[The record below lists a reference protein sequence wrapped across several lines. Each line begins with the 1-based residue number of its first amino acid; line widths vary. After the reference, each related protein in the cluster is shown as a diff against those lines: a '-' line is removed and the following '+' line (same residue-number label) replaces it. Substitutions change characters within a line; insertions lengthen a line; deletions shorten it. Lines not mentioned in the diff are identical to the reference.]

1 MTSPLA
7 TPWGKAAALLGG
19 DFAPVA
25 LGIAALSHAEPVAA
39 RWWSARG
46 FVPEFVLDGYAT
58 LDPSYRL
65 VRRLT
70 VAEPPGA
77 SAFYQLLRAHSL
89 VDKRGLSPVPFTFAT
104 PSGPAPVRPPHIFLI
119 VIDSLR
125 RDYLSPY
132 NPAVR
137 FTPRIQAFADENLR
151 FANAFTRYGG
161 TGLSMPAMRFS
172 KVLLPDPDGPISA
185 VNSPRW
191 ISSVISVSTGT
202 ICPPHASVNW
212 LRKG

>member
-1 MTSPLA
+1 MLLA
-7 TPWGKAAALLGG
+7 VT
-19 DFAPVA
+19 

-70 VAEPPGA
+70 VVEPPGA

-89 VDKRGLSPVPFTFAT
+89 VDKRGLTPVPFTFAT
-104 PSGPAPVRPPHIFLI
+104 PSSPAPVRPPHIFLI

-132 NPAVR
+132 NPRVT
-137 FTPRIQAFADENLR
+137 FTPQLAR
-151 FANAFTRYGG
+151 FAAESDTFQRAFTRYGG
-161 TGLSMPAMRFS
+161 TGLSMPALWVGRLVPHTEY
-172 KVLLPDPDGPISA
+172 VLP
-185 VNSPRW
+185 
-191 ISSVISVSTGT
+191 
-202 ICPPHASVNW
+202 
-212 LRKG
+212 LRPTNALEIGRAHV